1 MEKVTRK
8 IRFRLKWNGKIYTC
22 PEDCLSF
29 RDKHIYTNIPKD
41 TFSTELGNYITSYE
55 RVDLTPDDYEVVNT
69 LDLDLVLCQ
78 LAGNAMQTLLARND
92 MYEASPE
99 KIAEEAV
106 KYADALVNELKKKL

>member
-1 MEKVTRK
+1 MEEVKRK
-8 IRFRLKWNGKIYTC
+8 IRFRLKWDGKIYKC
-22 PEDCLSF
+22 PEHCLSL
-29 RDKHIYTNIPKD
+29 RDRHIYTNIPR
-41 TFSTELGNYITSYE
+41 ENYDGKISYE
-55 RVDLTPDDYEVVNT
+55 RVELTPDDYELVNT

-78 LAGNAMQTLLARND
+78 VAGNAMQTLLARND

>member
-22 PEDCLSF
+22 PENCLSL
-29 RDKHIYTNIPKD
+29 RDKHIYTNIPIEDYDGK
-41 TFSTELGNYITSYE
+41 ISYK
-55 RVDLTPDDYEVVNT
+55 RVDLTPDDYELVNT

-78 LAGNAMQTLLARND
+78 VAGNAMQTLLARND